1 MQGRAWDKTPSEND
15 LVEHF
20 TGTSECYL
28 TDITYSIQ
36 GRSPNPKV
44 QTLFKQLTFFHAH
57 ITQSEDE
64 DGLSLAYELIDAGM

>member
-1 MQGRAWDKTPSEND
+1 MLLNWYHLQHS
-15 LVEHF
+15 
-20 TGTSECYL
+20 S
-28 TDITYSIQ
+28 
-36 GRSPNPKV
+36 SPNPKV